1 MDGGRL
7 TTHVLDT
14 SRGRPAAGMALTLTR
29 LAGEGQA
36 GLLREAVTNA
46 DGRIDGPLLAGE
58 ELTPGTYELLFEAGA
73 YFRSAAAAAGAGA
86 AAAAGEAFLEQVP
99 IRFTIADGSQHY
111 HVPLIV
117 APGGYSSYRGS

>member
-1 MDGGRL
+1 MSGKL

-14 SRGRPAAGMALTLTR
+14 SKGGPAAGMALTLTR
-29 LAGEGQA
+29 LAGEGEA
-36 GLLREAVTNA
+36 GLLREALTNA
-46 DGRIDGPLLAGE
+46 DGRIDGPLLAGD

-73 YFRSAAAAAGAGA
+73 YFRAAGVGA
-86 AAAAGEAFLEQVP
+86 AQGMAFLEQIP
-99 IRFTIADGSQHY
+99 IRFTIADASQPY